1 MKESTDK
8 EKSMDN
14 EETNETPDVT
24 KTEKFVAG
32 AITAGVVAFAL
43 EPLIEKSV
51 RALKT
56 FLKNR

>member
-1 MKESTDK
+1 
-8 EKSMDN
+8 MDN

-43 EPLIEKSV
+43 EPLVEKSI